1 LACFREIFVDPEP
14 PATIEWNRRFVLPVF
29 LSWEKRGMADSD
41 LTGYCGLYYRHR
53 EQGAHGGCWLKT
65 MKNILGV
72 IGSPRKKGN
81 TEKMVS
87 RILEGAHDLGA
98 HTETIRL
105 GDLKILECDGCH
117 ACWKGRGAC
126 SKKDDMAALYPKIAQ
141 SDAIV
146 FGTPVYWYGPTAIM
160 KCFVDRFVYFNCPA
174 HREQVRN
181 KAAVIA
187 IPFEDRTYATAD
199 LLVGFFER
207 SLAYLEMR
215 LIDRMLAPGV
225 TRRGE
230 VSGRKRIM
238 ATCYKVGRTL
248 ASSGDVPLKPLEV

>member
-1 LACFREIFVDPEP
+1 
-14 PATIEWNRRFVLPVF
+14 
-29 LSWEKRGMADSD
+29 
-41 LTGYCGLYYRHR
+41 
-53 EQGAHGGCWLKT
+53 
-65 MKNILGV
+65 MKNILGI
-72 IGSPRKKGN
+72 IGSPRKNGN
-81 TEKMVS
+81 TDVMVS
-87 RILEGAHDLGA
+87 HILEGARDRGA
-98 HTETIRL
+98 HTESIRL
-105 GDLKILECDGCH
+105 ADLSILECDGCH
-117 ACWKGRGAC
+117 ACWKAGCAC

-160 KCFVDRFVYFNCPA
+160 KCFIDRFVYFNCPA

-207 SLAYLEMR
+207 SLEYLEMP
-215 LIDRMLAPGV
+215 LIDRILAPGV

-230 VSGRKRIM
+230 VERPETNHGQMPQGGRNI
-238 ATCYKVGRTL
+238 GRP
-248 ASSGDVPLKPLEV
+248 GDIALKP